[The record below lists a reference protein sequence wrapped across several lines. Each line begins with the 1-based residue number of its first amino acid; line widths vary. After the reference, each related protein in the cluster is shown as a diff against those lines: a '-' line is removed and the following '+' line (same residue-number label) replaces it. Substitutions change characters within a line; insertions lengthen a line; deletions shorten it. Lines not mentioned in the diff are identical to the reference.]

1 MILKHRKNQILFFV
15 ISFFCFIFVI
25 LFGLRNNVKDLN
37 KELSQIKKK
46 ISNALADSIDTK
58 LKRER
63 NVKIIAISKRQPL
76 EKLIAALDNGH
87 KIFGENQVQ
96 ETLNKWPTLKEKY
109 LNIELHLVGPLQSNK
124 AKDAVSIF
132 DVIQTVDRE
141 KIAKALKKEEDN
153 LQKKISYMIQIN
165 TGEES
170 QKSGIMPND
179 ADDFFKYCKEDL
191 KLNIEGLMCIPPY
204 NEDSSIHFAY
214 LRKKNLEYKLL
225 TFFVLPPS
233 KKALFNRL
241 SNRDMKDKL
250 IVFWQS
256 HSETIITLGYKVVLA
271 LAILVASAL
280 IARSVKKAIKN
291 SKSPLKKV
299 DETLLPLLS
308 SIAGYLVYII
318 AGLFILDIFGV
329 NTASLIA
336 LMGAAGLAIG
346 LALKNT
352 LSNIAAGIMLLI
364 LRPFKIGDFVDASGT
379 LGTVN
384 EINLFTTIFKT
395 TDGLYIASPNG
406 KVWGGNIKNFT
417 RNGKRRMDIV
427 VGISYADSIDV
438 GLNVLKEVAESESR
452 LLAEPAPKVMVTSI
466 GESAVNIQLRAWAV
480 NGDYWQTVWDLN
492 KRVKEAIEGA
502 GLSIPFPQRTLHI
515 SESMASAV
523 TVNTNP
529 Q

>member
-1 MILKHRKNQILFFV
+1 
-15 ISFFCFIFVI
+15 
-25 LFGLRNNVKDLN
+25 
-37 KELSQIKKK
+37 
-46 ISNALADSIDTK
+46 
-58 LKRER
+58 
-63 NVKIIAISKRQPL
+63 
-76 EKLIAALDNGH
+76 
-87 KIFGENQVQ
+87 
-96 ETLNKWPTLKEKY
+96 
-109 LNIELHLVGPLQSNK
+109 
-124 AKDAVSIF
+124 
-132 DVIQTVDRE
+132 
-141 KIAKALKKEEDN
+141 
-153 LQKKISYMIQIN
+153 
-165 TGEES
+165 
-170 QKSGIMPND
+170 
-179 ADDFFKYCKEDL
+179 
-191 KLNIEGLMCIPPY
+191 
-204 NEDSSIHFAY
+204 
-214 LRKKNLEYKLL
+214 
-225 TFFVLPPS
+225 
-233 KKALFNRL
+233 
-241 SNRDMKDKL
+241 MKDKL

-318 AGLFILDIFGV
+318 AGLFI
-329 NTASLIA
+329 
-336 LMGAAGLAIG
+336 LAIG

-438 GLNVLKEVAESESR
+438 GLNVLKELAESESR

-515 SESMASAV
+515 SESMASAI
-523 TVNTNP
+523 TVSKET
-529 Q
+529 